1 MEKAVEISETKEQRF
16 VLDKKERYL
25 TDMAALRKET
35 ILKFQLKTWAVKPTP
50 DGIRADQMEV
60 ALSYA
65 KVGRNKIT
73 SFYGS
78 SCAKNGKGALNT
90 PDARPLFSPPCVRL
104 PAGAPTAR

>member
-1 MEKAVEISETKEQRF
+1 MHMRAAGKLRAELREEFENKLIQMEKAVEISETKEQRF

-65 KVGRNKIT
+65 KVGRVCSIQ
-73 SFYGS
+73 
-78 SCAKNGKGALNT
+78 
-90 PDARPLFSPPCVRL
+90 
-104 PAGAPTAR
+104 